1 MVLGSL
7 VALISVGLF
16 WFVGCVDFR
25 WVVLRGCLAL
35 FLCVGIRCSSW
46 FAGRV
51 DFRLVVFGSF
61 AALIFVGLFL
71 ARWLRC
77 LLLGSS
83 CRLFGTFAFLVI
95 VIVTVVVII
104 IIIIMIVIIIIG
116 IVIVIIV
123 VVVVIVAIAVI

>member
-16 WFVGCVDFR
+16 WFVGVDFR

-35 FLCVGIRCSSW
+35 GIRCSSW